1 MIISSYFF
9 ISSFQ
14 ISSNDFFT
22 FTEEILDGK
31 LHFLHSENDQI
42 SIKKVH
48 IGLQDK
54 NYKLGWILDVA
65 LSILIN
71 KFVLSCFVK
80 KILVYPFFVE
90 GAGLP
95 FFWSNAVNKQLGLI
109 SYLNI
114 NQLRTHLNSL

>member
-1 MIISSYFF
+1 MNISSYFF

-31 LHFLHSENDQI
+31 LHFLPNENDQI
-42 SIKKVH
+42 SIKKAH
-48 IGLQDK
+48 TGLQDK

-95 FFWSNAVNKQLGLI
+95 FFWSNAVNK
-109 SYLNI
+109 
-114 NQLRTHLNSL
+114 

>member
-31 LHFLHSENDQI
+31 LHFLPNENDQI
-42 SIKKVH
+42 SIKKAH
-48 IGLQDK
+48 TGLQDK

>member
-1 MIISSYFF
+1 MKYAQNIKFPIKDFFSKWIFLHISLFLLFKFLQMISS
-9 ISSFQ
+9 
-14 ISSNDFFT
+14 
-22 FTEEILDGK
+22 
-31 LHFLHSENDQI
+31 HFLPNENDQI
-42 SIKKVH
+42 SIKKAH
-48 IGLQDK
+48 TGLQDK

-95 FFWSNAVNKQLGLI
+95 FFWSNAVNK
-109 SYLNI
+109 
-114 NQLRTHLNSL
+114 

>member
-1 MIISSYFF
+1 MNISSYFF

-31 LHFLHSENDQI
+31 LHFLHNENDQI

-95 FFWSNAVNKQLGLI
+95 FFWSNAVNKQLRLI